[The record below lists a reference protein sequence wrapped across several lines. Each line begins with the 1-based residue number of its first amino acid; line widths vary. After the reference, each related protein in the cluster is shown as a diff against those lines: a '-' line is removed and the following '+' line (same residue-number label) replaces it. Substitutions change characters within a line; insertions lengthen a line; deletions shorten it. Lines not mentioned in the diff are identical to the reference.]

1 MRRGQ
6 GDWMRQFFIAAMLA
20 IAPLA
25 LGACATA
32 NTVREAPITSGI
44 PHDFNAPY
52 DVVKAAALQAVERLN
67 VDIQGTDETPER
79 FQIRFSKPIS
89 AFSWGEV
96 GAVNVVRVDD
106 TTTRVY
112 VNSEKR
118 DQVQITG
125 TSERQFAD
133 AIFANITEALDRLQQ

>member
-1 MRRGQ
+1 MRHVLLAV
-6 GDWMRQFFIAAMLA
+6 FVVAA
-20 IAPLA
+20 PFA
-25 LGACATA
+25 LSACATS
-32 NTVREAPITSGI
+32 NTVREAAVTAGI

-96 GAVNVVRVDD
+96 GAVNVVRIDD

-118 DQVQITG
+118 DQMQVTG
-125 TSERQFAD
+125 TSERQFAE
-133 AIFANITEALDRLQQ
+133 AIFTNITEALSRLQQ